1 MKPTLLSISRRILQK
16 KIKYEKKKRHGY
28 CAFIISEIYTCIS
41 SSEEIIA
48 SKDEIHLDKFKISVD
63 DE

>member
-1 MKPTLLSISRRILQK
+1 M
-16 KIKYEKKKRHGY
+16 
-28 CAFIISEIYTCIS
+28 ISEIYTCIS